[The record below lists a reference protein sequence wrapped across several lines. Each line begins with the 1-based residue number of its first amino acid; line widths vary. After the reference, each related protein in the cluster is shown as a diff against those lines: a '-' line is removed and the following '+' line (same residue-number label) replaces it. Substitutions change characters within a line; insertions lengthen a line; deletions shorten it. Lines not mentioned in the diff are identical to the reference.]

1 MYSDVSVHV
10 QMYKQVQISADKI
23 KAKVLASARFS
34 SMGYTGNVSVSSLQS
49 WFLGYMKEKYKQS
62 SKT

>member
-1 MYSDVSVHV
+1 
-10 QMYKQVQISADKI
+10 MYKQVQISADKI

-34 SMGYTGNVSVSSLQS
+34 SMGYTGNVSVSSLES